1 MWLSSRW
8 IPPSFSLSGLAQG
21 FHHVAARPQ
30 LSGDTDGPI
39 LHDHLRRRAKCV
51 KNHAPHFSAVGAGFL
66 LNTKSKKTA
75 HRQRVLT
82 PLRWPRAGHA
92 VIPWRARDGD
102 AHHRAPR
109 PGLAPRTKGE
119 LGGGVPLTLSAL
131 THCKHCNN
139 LPFHRFL
146 DPIRSTFDCC
156 SSC

>member
-1 MWLSSRW
+1 MQCAATLTFISL
-8 IPPSFSLSGLAQG
+8 IVALHVVVVTLDTSFFFLIGTGPRVSPRCSTP
-21 FHHVAARPQ
+21 AAERRHKWTQ
-30 LSGDTDGPI
+30 LIVP
-39 LHDHLRRRAKCV
+39 LELLHLRRRAKI
-51 KNHAPHFSAVGAGFL
+51 
-66 LNTKSKKTA
+66 
-75 HRQRVLT
+75 LT

-146 DPIRSTFDCC
+146 DPIRSTLDCC
-156 SSC
+156 SSCYIRLPRF